1 MCKTVLKNS
10 CKTVEGFTT
19 SKVSL
24 FGFFLIRIFLHSDW
38 IRRDTEYLFV
48 FSPNAEKVDQKN
60 SEYGHFSRI
69 ELRLRLGWRYT
80 LKLLTTLPVKQN
92 AMLTWGLVN
101 TCHLTYQWLQKIRVH
116 HEKNLQLKI
125 TFFVANLQGNYMIF
139 QFFVA
144 KPINLV
150 F

>member
-1 MCKTVLKNS
+1 MKV
-10 CKTVEGFTT
+10 FTT
-19 SKVSL
+19 WKVSL
-24 FGFFLIRIFLHSDW
+24 FGFFLVPIFLHSDW
-38 IRRDTEYLFV
+38 IRRDTKYLFV
-48 FSPNAEKVDQKN
+48 FSPNAERMDQKN
-60 SEYGHFSRI
+60 SEYGHFSWI
-69 ELRLRLGWRYT
+69 ELRLRLGWRYMLT
-80 LKLLTTLPVKQN
+80 LLITLPVKQN

-150 F
+150 FFKKNPY

>member
-1 MCKTVLKNS
+1 MENCGRIHYVKSVLIWIFSDPYFPAFGLN
-10 CKTVEGFTT
+10 TERYR
-19 SKVSL
+19 VSL
-24 FGFFLIRIFLHSDW
+24 RI
-38 IRRDTEYLFV
+38 
-48 FSPNAEKVDQKN
+48 SPNAEKVDQKN